1 MLMETPHV
9 GQGCERLA
17 MMIDVEYE
25 FDRNSSLGYVCMYAE
40 LYNKWDYY

>member
-25 FDRNSSLGYVCMYAE
+25 FDRNSSLGYVCM
-40 LYNKWDYY
+40 LSFTTNGTIIR